1 MANPYYTPQPGIGS
15 VGSYQISGMPWV
27 TSSVAP
33 VNSSEPL
40 QIKFPNVTKSIVIKN
55 INSTSV
61 DLRVGFSANGLK
73 DTNHYFLLSKGESF
87 QADIRI
93 TELYIRSNNG
103 SQVSASIIAGLTGI
117 DSSNLPNNWSGS
129 AGVG

>member
-1 MANPYYTPQPGIGS
+1 MANPYYTPQSGIGS

-33 VNSSEPL
+33 INSAEPL

-73 DTNHYFLLSKGESF
+73 DTNHYFLLAKGESF

-129 AGVG
+129 VGVG